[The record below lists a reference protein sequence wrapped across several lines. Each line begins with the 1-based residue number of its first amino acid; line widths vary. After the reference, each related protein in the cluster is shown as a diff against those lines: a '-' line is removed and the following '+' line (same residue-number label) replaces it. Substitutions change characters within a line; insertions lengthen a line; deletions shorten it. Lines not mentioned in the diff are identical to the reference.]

1 MDNLFFSPKV
11 LAPWEA
17 SESHASQIFKV
28 KSIKVANIF
37 SENSQLEPMA
47 HTF

>member
-11 LAPWEA
+11 LALWEA
-17 SESHASQIFKV
+17 SESHASQILKV

-37 SENSQLEPMA
+37 SDYSQLELMA
-47 HTF
+47 NTF